1 MGQPS
6 IIFTSVAGMQAL
18 TRCVQGAGETLRG
31 TFNQAID
38 KRVGQNPEAMAKN
51 NQVLDGGRQEIESGR
66 LSDNSRAQGG
76 MNPKG
81 ILRKNGGQGQLRVV
95 NE

>member
-1 MGQPS
+1 MDQPS
-6 IIFTSVAGMQAL
+6 IVLISVEDLHAL

-38 KRVGQNPEAMAKN
+38 KRVGQNPEAIAKN

-66 LSDNSRAQGG
+66 LSDSSRAQGG
-76 MNPKG
+76 INPKG
-81 ILRKNGGQGQLRVV
+81 ILRKSGGQGQLKVV

>member
-1 MGQPS
+1 MYDFVLLHH
-6 IIFTSVAGMQAL
+6 IVAMITNL
-18 TRCVQGAGETLRG
+18 ILLQGAGETLRG

-38 KRVGQNPEAMAKN
+38 KHAGANPVAMEKNSRVME
-51 NQVLDGGRQEIESGR
+51 GGRQEVESGR

-76 MNPKG
+76 INPKG
-81 ILRKNGGQGQLRVV
+81 ILRKSGGQGQLRVV

>member
-1 MGQPS
+1 M
-6 IIFTSVAGMQAL
+6 L
-18 TRCVQGAGETLRG
+18 TCCVQGAGETLRG

-51 NQVLDGGRQEIESGR
+51 NQVLDGGRQEIESAQLGG
-66 LSDNSRAQGG
+66 NNKTQGG
-76 MNPKG
+76 MTPKG
-81 ILRKNGGQGQLRVV
+81 ILRKSGGQGQLRVV

>member
-1 MGQPS
+1 MAYPS
-6 IIFTSVAGMQAL
+6 IFLVFVAELHVL
-18 TRCVQGAGETLRG
+18 TCCVQGAGETLRG

-51 NQVLDGGRQEIESGR
+51 NQVLDGGRQEIESAR
-66 LSDNSRAQGG
+66 LGDHSKTQGG
-76 MNPKG
+76 TNPKG
-81 ILRKNGGQGQLRVV
+81 ILRKSGGQGQLRVV